1 MHLNSQSAD
10 GQIEGKLEVKSIK
23 SNRKN
28 RQDQHN
34 EYGRTDSL
42 NLFYLFIYFKI
53 RSLTCKTEELR
64 AWISTWNLD
73 IVTMTEIWLK
83 EGQDWQSTF

>member
-34 EYGRTDSL
+34 EYSRTDSL
-42 NLFYLFIYFKI
+42 KCFYFKI